1 MEDRQAVVNS
11 PSEHLPVWD
20 EVDARLLDHASALI
34 AARGTGGLTIAELAR
49 EAGVSRPTIYRRW
62 PGVDEVVR
70 AALLRQTV
78 SILRGF
84 SPAIATRGDLVDEI
98 LRFAD
103 AFAADPVFARLLT
116 REPAAFT
123 QYSLERVGSS
133 QRVMLRWLTG
143 AIARGQ
149 RGGSVR
155 EGDADDMSVMLLLI
169 VQSAVL
175 SHNAVSALIGAV
187 EWRAELTRAVDG
199 YLRP

>member
-1 MEDRQAVVNS
+1 MQKRQEVISTERS
-11 PSEHLPVWD
+11 PLPTWD
-20 EVDARLLDHASALI
+20 DVEARLLDHASALI

-49 EAGVSRPTIYRRW
+49 EARVSRPTIYRRW
-62 PGVDEVVR
+62 AGVDEVVR

-78 SILRGF
+78 SILSGF
-84 SPAIATRGDLVDEI
+84 SPAVGTREELVDEI

-103 AFAADPVFARLLT
+103 VFADDPVFGRLLS
-116 REPAAFT
+116 REPEAFT

-133 QRVMLRWLTG
+133 QRVLLGWLAD

-149 RGGSVR
+149 HGGSVR

-175 SHNAVSALIGAV
+175 SLGAFSALIGAS